1 MQTTSWKPF
10 WKAFPILALVPIV
23 ALVAYA
29 NAVIADHQREL
40 RHAEHLAVELELE
53 AVNRGLSR
61 VTTDVCTLAN
71 QNELAEYLESTDAG
85 WLDAMQ
91 SEYLNLAANV
101 GLYDQIRFLDEQGM
115 EVVRI
120 NFNNGAPY
128 AAAEEELQDK
138 SGRYYFAEALTL
150 QPGEVY
156 VSPLDL
162 NVEHGAIEV
171 PHKPMIRI
179 GTPVTDTA
187 GQIRGVILI
196 NFLAQSMLDRVVA
209 SGALSTGDPIMLN
222 EEGYWLVSPDP
233 PTNWGFMFPAHA
245 ENRLPVIDP
254 VAWDYLRDRSRGD
267 IVTDWGLLTFD
278 SYSPLAEIGNCVT
291 HVDGTTEG
299 NRAAGYRWILASH
312 VPAERLAR
320 IERDAIVVSMAIGVP
335 LLFLLAVGTRSVSVV
350 AEQRR
355 RHQARLETLARFDSL
370 TDLANRTTFEERLAQ
385 EHLQARR
392 HRRRFAVLYLDL
404 DGFKAVNDSLGHQ
417 TGDDVLI
424 AVARA
429 IESCSRA
436 VDIPARLGGDE
447 FVLLLSEI
455 GDAEAAQRVA
465 RRVRD
470 CIAGLSNDRWSIDVS
485 IGVAVWPDHAED
497 ATQAIRLADEAMYA
511 AKAAGRGRICMAKAA

>member
-23 ALVAYA
+23 ALAAYA

-53 AVNRGLSR
+53 AVNRGLSH
-61 VTTDVCTLAN
+61 VATDVCTLAS
-71 QNELAEYLESTDAG
+71 QNELAAYLESAEDR
-85 WLDAMQ
+85 WLDGMRR
-91 SEYLNLAANV
+91 EYLNLAANV
-101 GLYDQIRFLDEQGM
+101 GLYDQIRFLDDQGM

-120 NFNNGAPY
+120 NFNNGAPSV
-128 AAAEEELQDK
+128 AAEDELQDK
-138 SGRYYFAEALTL
+138 SSRYYFAESISL

-162 NVEHGAIEV
+162 NVEHGAIEI

-179 GTPVTDTA
+179 GTPVTDA
-187 GQIRGVILI
+187 SGQVRGVILI

-222 EEGYWLVSPDP
+222 DEGYWLVSPDP
-233 PTNWGFMFPAHA
+233 PTNWGFMFPDHI

-254 VAWDYLRDRSRGD
+254 EAWRYLNDRSHGD
-267 IVTDWGLLTFD
+267 IITDWGLLTFD
-278 SYSPLAEIGNCVT
+278 SYLPLAEIGNCAART
-291 HVDGTTEG
+291 GHPTADD
-299 NRAAGYRWILASH
+299 RAAGYRWILASH

-350 AEQRR
+350 VEQRR

-385 EHLQARR
+385 EHQQARR
-392 HRRRFAVLYLDL
+392 HERRFAVLYLDL

-417 TGDDVLI
+417 TGDEVLI

-429 IESCSRA
+429 IESCSRS
-436 VDIPARLGGDE
+436 VDLPARFGGDE

-465 RRVRD
+465 CRVRD
-470 CIAGLSNDRWSIDVS
+470 CIAALSNNHWTIDVS

-511 AKAAGRGRICMAKAA
+511 AKAAGRGQVCTAGSG